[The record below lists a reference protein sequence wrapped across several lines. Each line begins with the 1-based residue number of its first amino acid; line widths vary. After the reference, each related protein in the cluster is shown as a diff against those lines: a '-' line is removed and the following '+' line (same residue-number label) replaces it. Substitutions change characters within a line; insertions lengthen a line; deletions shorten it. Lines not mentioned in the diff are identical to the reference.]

1 MKAID
6 KKRILKKLNDIES
19 ILNIEYSKNQGS
31 NMCTLYNKIQDV
43 NTKAIEY
50 LKYNYDI

>member
-6 KKRILKKLNDIES
+6 KKRVLKKLNDIEE
-19 ILNIEYSKNQGS
+19 ILRIEYSKNQDS
-31 NMCTLYNKIQDV
+31 NIEALYNRVQDV

-50 LKYNYDI
+50 LKYNYTI